1 MNLPKTVTN
10 AGLRSLAAPDELFQ
24 VRILVRNQTNHADY
38 VIRGKNR
45 IARKYLAKYDEALR
59 CHVIDVPLSVWMAG
73 IAKGPYRDNDSVCHD
88 VMGSRNVKL
97 FPLVTLVVPFPGAE
111 KRLEAFKAFE
121 AGVVP
126 PDAFSHD
133 NRGNGVTPAAERMR
147 KMRERK
153 KQQAEAAALLQP
165 S

>member
-10 AGLRSLAAPDELFQ
+10 AILRSIAAPDELFQ

-45 IARKYLAKYDEALR
+45 IARKYLAKYDESLR
-59 CHVIDVPLSVWMAG
+59 CHVLDVPLSVWMDG

-97 FPLVTLVVPFPGAE
+97 FPLVSLIVPFPGAE

-121 AGVVP
+121 AGLVP
-126 PDAFSHD
+126 EDANSASK
-133 NRGNGVTPAAERMR
+133 RGSGITPAAERMR
-147 KMRERK
+147 QMRERK
-153 KQQAEAAALLQP
+153 KQKAEAAKLLQP
-165 S
+165 A